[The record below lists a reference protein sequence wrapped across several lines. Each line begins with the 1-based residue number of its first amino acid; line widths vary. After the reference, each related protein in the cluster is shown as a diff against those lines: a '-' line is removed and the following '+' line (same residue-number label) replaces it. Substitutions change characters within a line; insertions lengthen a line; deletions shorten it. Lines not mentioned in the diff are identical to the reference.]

1 MSNVADRLHNDR
13 LVQLL
18 GIEIIDENEKFP
30 SCQLKIC
37 KKHLNGVDYTQ
48 GGAIFTLADYAFA
61 IASNTDQ
68 RLSLSINTTM
78 NFFKATKENDI
89 LYTKTRELSR
99 TKKLSV
105 YEVEIYCEKTLV
117 ATFTGTAYK
126 VADG

>member
-13 LVQLL
+13 LVELL
-18 GIEIIDENEKFP
+18 GIEILDENEQFP
-30 SCQLKIC
+30 SCQLKVC

-68 RLSLSINTTM
+68 RLSLGISTTM
-78 NFFKATKENDI
+78 NFFKATKEGDI

-99 TKKLSV
+99 TKKLSI
-105 YEVEIYCEKTLV
+105 YEVEIYCEDALI

-126 VADG
+126 VADC